1 MKNSVVETITG
12 AVVIAIAAVFFF
24 YVYTTTGAGR
34 GESGYTLNAD
44 FDNVEGITVGS
55 DVRMAGIKVGS
66 VTNQDID
73 PATYQAKLSMV
84 IDPRIKLPDDTTV
97 KVTSEGLLGGKFI
110 ALEAGGSDKM
120 LKPGD
125 SFTYTQGAIDIWSLV
140 SQYMFENK
148 SKDSN
153 TAPAQ

>member
-24 YVYTTTGAGR
+24 YVYTTTNAGR
-34 GESGYTLNAD
+34 GESGYKLSAE

-73 PATYQAKLSMV
+73 PSSFQAVVTMV
-84 IDPRIKLPDDTTV
+84 IDPKMKLPDDTTA

-110 ALEAGGSDKM
+110 SLEAGGSETL
-120 LKPGD
+120 LKPGGQ
-125 SFTYTQGAIDIWSLV
+125 FTYTQGAIDIWSLI
-140 SQYMFENK
+140 SQFMFENK
-148 SKDSN
+148 TKDKTS
-153 TAPAQ
+153 APAQ

>member
-24 YVYTTTGAGR
+24 YVYTTTDAGR
-34 GESGYTLNAD
+34 GKSGYKLTAE
-44 FDNVEGITVGS
+44 FENVEGIGVGS

-73 PATYQAKLSMV
+73 TSSFQAVITMV
-84 IDPRIKLPDDTTV
+84 IDPKMKLPDDTTA

-110 ALEAGGSDKM
+110 ALEAGGSENL
-120 LKPGD
+120 LKDGD
-125 SFTYTQGAIDIWSLV
+125 RFNYTQGAIDIWSLI
-140 SQYMFENK
+140 SQFMFENK
-148 SKDSN
+148 TKDK
-153 TAPAQ
+153 TDAPAQ

>member
-24 YVYTTTGAGR
+24 YVYTTTEAGR
-34 GESGYTLNAD
+34 GQSGYKLTAE
-44 FDNVEGITVGS
+44 FENVEGIGVGS

-73 PATYQAKLSMV
+73 TASFQAIVTMV
-84 IDPRIKLPDDTTV
+84 IDPKMQLPDDTTA

-110 ALEAGGSDKM
+110 SLEAGGSETK
-120 LKPGD
+120 LKDGD
-125 SFTYTQGAIDIWSLV
+125 RFNYTQGAIDIWSLI
-140 SQYMFENK
+140 SQFMFD
-148 SKDSN
+148 SKTKDKDE
-153 TAPAQ
+153 PAQ